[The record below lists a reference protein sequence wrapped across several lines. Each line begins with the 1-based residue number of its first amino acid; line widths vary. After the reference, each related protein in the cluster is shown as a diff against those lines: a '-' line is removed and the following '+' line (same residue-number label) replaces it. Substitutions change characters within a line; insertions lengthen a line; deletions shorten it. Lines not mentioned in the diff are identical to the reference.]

1 MSQRGKRANTIHSVC
16 VKVCRGPRCY
26 NLTEIF
32 FILLVEWTLCTPNYA
47 NMGAGWL
54 IVKSTTVGA
63 LYCPIG
69 SQDWNDPFYNLE
81 GYNTVQLLFF
91 FLRINVYSAMID

>member
-26 NLTEIF
+26 NPTEIF
-32 FILLVEWTLCTPNYA
+32 FILLVEWTLYTPNYA

-81 GYNTVQLLFF
+81 GYNTVQ
-91 FLRINVYSAMID
+91 INVYSAMID